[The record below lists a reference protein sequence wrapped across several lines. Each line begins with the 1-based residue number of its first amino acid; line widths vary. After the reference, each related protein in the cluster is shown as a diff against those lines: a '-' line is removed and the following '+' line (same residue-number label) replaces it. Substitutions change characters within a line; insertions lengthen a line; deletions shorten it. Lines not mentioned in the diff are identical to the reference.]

1 MATLFKRTFT
11 YVELSAG
18 SYDSSGDFVRGERT
32 DSEVKGTI
40 QAVTADDLL
49 AIPEG
54 SRQSGTVK
62 VYSSEKLKARTQN
75 SDGAAGYV
83 KSPAGIWY
91 ELVQEMPFQN
101 LPKIAHW
108 KYLACEIPAAQVPEA
123 LNDG

>member
-1 MATLFKRTFT
+1 MSTLFKRTFT

-18 SYDSSGDFVRGERT
+18 SYNASGDFVRGERT
-32 DSEVKGTI
+32 DSEVKGTV

-101 LPKIAHW
+101 LPKITHW
-108 KYLACEIPAAQVPEA
+108 KYLACEIPAAQIPEA